1 MLDNELMD
9 KIIARCQEDPE
20 FKKVFEQL
28 MSWSQKASQVK
39 MEVNEMA
46 SICMMGY
53 AIGQDPELQDM
64 IQNMLKI
71 SNLGLDIVDE

>member
-1 MLDNELMD
+1 MFNETLMD
-9 KIIARCQEDPE
+9 KIIKRCEEDPE

-28 MSWSQKASQVK
+28 MAWSQKAVDVNMST
-39 MEVNEMA
+39 NEMA

-53 AIGQDPELQDM
+53 AIGQDPELQQM

-71 SNLGLDIVDE
+71 SNLGLDIVDK

>member
-1 MLDNELMD
+1 MD
-9 KIIARCQEDPE
+9 KIIKRCEEDPE

-28 MSWSQKASQVK
+28 MAWSQKAVDVNMST
-39 MEVNEMA
+39 NEMA

-53 AIGQDPELQDM
+53 AIGQDPELQQM

-71 SNLGLDIVDE
+71 SNLGLDIVDK

>member
-1 MLDNELMD
+1 MLDQTLMD
-9 KIIARCQEDPE
+9 KIIERCQRDPE

-28 MSWSQKASQVK
+28 MAWSQRAADVDMS
-39 MEVNEMA
+39 VNEMA

-53 AIGQDPELQDM
+53 TIGQDPELQEM

-71 SNLGLDIVDE
+71 SNLGLDIVDK

>member
-9 KIIARCQEDPE
+9 KIIEKCKLDPE

-28 MSWSQKASQVK
+28 MAWSQKAVGVEMS
-39 MEVNEMA
+39 VNEMA

-64 IQNMLKI
+64 IQNMLRI
-71 SNLGLDIVDE
+71 SNLGLDIVDK

>member
-9 KIIARCQEDPE
+9 KIIEKCKLDPE

-28 MSWSQKASQVK
+28 TAWSQKAVGVE
-39 MEVNEMA
+39 MTVNEMA

-64 IQNMLKI
+64 IQNMLRI
-71 SNLGLDIVDE
+71 SNLGLDIVDK

>member
-9 KIIARCQEDPE
+9 KIIAKCQNDPE

-28 MSWSQKASQVK
+28 MAWSQKAAQAEMS
-39 MEVNEMA
+39 VNEMA

-53 AIGQDPELQDM
+53 TIGQDPELGEM
-64 IQNMLKI
+64 IENMLKI
-71 SNLGLDIVDE
+71 SNLGLDIVDK

>member
-1 MLDNELMD
+1 MFDQTTMD
-9 KIIARCQEDPE
+9 KVIERCLKDPE

-28 MSWSQKASQVK
+28 MAWSQRAADVDMST
-39 MEVNEMA
+39 NEMA

-53 AIGQDPELQDM
+53 AIGKDPELQEM

-71 SNLGLDIVDE
+71 SNLGLDIVDK